1 MEIILSQED
10 TQWINTRYPRL
21 IINPVSKDITGDIDF
36 TRSYEGYEISGSYT
50 IKINLKI
57 SGTSLLPKVYEVSN
71 KIISIAERYQKNL
84 EDLHINTDGSFC
96 LSIQDREY
104 ELFEDKF
111 TIQEFMQKAV
121 EPFLFQMCY
130 FDREGKFPWGEYAHG
145 NLGYFELYAE
155 GEINAERLLEVL
167 DKKELIK
174 ALLTNRQSQ
183 CLCGSGKK
191 LRNCHPLIFRAIN
204 KMKIEALA
212 I

>member
-10 TQWINTRYPRL
+10 TQWINTRYPSL
-21 IINPVSKDITGDIDF
+21 TIDLVLKDITGDIDF
-36 TRSYEGYEISGSYT
+36 IRSYEGYAISDSYT
-50 IKINLKI
+50 IKIDLKT
-57 SGTSLLPKVYEVSN
+57 SGTSILPKVYEVSD
-71 KIISIAERYQKNL
+71 KIICIAKRYQKNL

-121 EPFLFQMCY
+121 EPFLFQMSY

-145 NLGYFELYAE
+145 YLGYLELYAE
-155 GEINAERLLEVL
+155 GKINLDRLIDVM
-167 DKKELIK
+167 DKKEIMYT
-174 ALLTNRQSQ
+174 LLKNRQSL

-191 LRNCHPLIFRAIN
+191 LRTCHPLVFRAIN
-204 KMKIEALA
+204 KMKIVRM